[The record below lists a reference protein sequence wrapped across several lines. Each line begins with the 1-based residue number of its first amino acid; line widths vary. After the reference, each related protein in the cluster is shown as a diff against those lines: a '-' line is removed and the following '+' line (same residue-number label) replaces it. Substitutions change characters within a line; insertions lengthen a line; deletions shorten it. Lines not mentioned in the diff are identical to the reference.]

1 MSNGTPSYSK
11 LYASLN
17 NNIEKTSSLMS
28 SSEESKRE
36 RRAVA
41 VCKNAI
47 QNVCK
52 FFYYERGGSACQ
64 RADGRGFGNP
74 CGR

>member
-1 MSNGTPSYSK
+1 MSNGTPAYSK

-17 NNIEKTSSLMS
+17 DNIEKTSSLMS

-36 RRAVA
+36 RKAVT

-52 FFYYERGGSACQ
+52 FFYYKT
-64 RADGRGFGNP
+64 
-74 CGR
+74 